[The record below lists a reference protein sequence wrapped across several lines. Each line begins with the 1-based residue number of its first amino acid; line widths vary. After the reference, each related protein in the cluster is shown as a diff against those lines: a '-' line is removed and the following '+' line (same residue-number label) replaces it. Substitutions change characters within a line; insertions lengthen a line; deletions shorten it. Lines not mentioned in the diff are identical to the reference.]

1 MKVMTEYMREW
12 RLKNKEHIREYIKKY
27 KLENREHVL
36 AVQRVLNH
44 KNYYA
49 NHVPKVPK
57 PKLEPEPKPSPKLE
71 PEQEVEIK
79 IERGTFKISF

>member
-1 MKVMTEYMREW
+1 MSKEYMREW
-12 RLKNKEHIREYIKKY
+12 RLKNKDHIREYISKY

-49 NHVPKVPK
+49 NLAKVPK
-57 PKLEPEPKPSPKLE
+57 TKSEPEP
-71 PEQEVEIK
+71 EIK
-79 IERGTFKISF
+79 VERGSFKICF

>member
-1 MKVMTEYMREW
+1 MREW

>member
-1 MKVMTEYMREW
+1 MSKEYMREW
-12 RLKNKEHIREYIKKY
+12 RLKNKDHIREYTKKY

-36 AVQRVLNH
+36 AVQRLLNH

-57 PKLEPEPKPSPKLE
+57 PKPKLE
-71 PEQEVEIK
+71 PKLELELEPKLEVKLEILVEQ
-79 IERGTFKISF
+79 GSFKISF